1 MTIDFDWQVSEEGE
15 LKSAKPPR
23 LPFPWRWLI
32 AALVLLAMLGGAGW
46 WLLNRPLAS
55 DEEVLQTVQLF
66 LDLEQR
72 AVVSDSGETFRS
84 LQTNTKR
91 WTRAQRLPF
100 THAAIASGQRVVEA
114 ELVGGEVWATVEWE
128 DASGEP
134 LRRAAFFEWRDGN
147 LLHTPPDQPYR
158 WADYWGEAQTREFQ
172 VASGRFSLQ
181 FFAVDAEWANEIVE
195 FVDNFVQTQ
204 CAEAGCLL
212 PSTAPLV
219 IQLTD
224 GYALP
229 ATDPSSRQLTLPSP
243 RVIGI
248 TASGD
253 PAPIFWQQLRD
264 ELTAAL
270 RLETIRFGVPPELIT
285 TFRPLAANFEQIH
298 PRVQIELVDAP
309 SPPDAEFFASVDGA
323 YLPPR
328 AQWIEQGWIQPLD
341 DLAALDMSLNITDFY
356 PVALDASAHQT
367 IGYGEQLWMLPQSIE
382 VPVIYFDE
390 RASYFPK
397 DGKEWETFITRA
409 GYQDSGF
416 GRPAW
421 ETWGYADSSEM
432 TLHSYAMSAQCIGPD
447 SSCLLPLNAESIE
460 AAQRFSDFLGTYGAT
475 PDFAGLSELQRKSA
489 ILTLQSPPRRLV
501 AWLDRPSTYEH
512 NGRFAPIG
520 VMALP
525 GVEVDGSY
533 ARVVPLD
540 VRGGVISAA
549 SEQPQMA
556 WAWLKFLSERRP
568 IGSPRQVPAR
578 ASVAREISYWTT
590 LPQPLRQVV
599 GESFVDGRA
608 ILIAERGLFE
618 E

>member
-23 LPFPWRWLI
+23 SPIPWRWL
-32 AALVLLAMLGGAGW
+32 LVAVVLAAMLGGAGW

-55 DEEVLQTVQLF
+55 EEEVLQTVQLF

-72 AVVSDSGETFRS
+72 AVASDSGETFRS
-84 LQTNTKR
+84 LQTNTLR
-91 WTRAQRLPF
+91 WLRAQRLPF
-100 THAAIASGQRVVEA
+100 TRAAIASGQRVVDA

-147 LLHTPPDQPYR
+147 LLHTPPDQQYR
-158 WADYWGEAQTREFQ
+158 WADYWGEAQTRDFQ

-181 FFAVDAEWANEIVE
+181 FFAVDAKWADEIVE
-195 FVDNFVQTQ
+195 FVSDFVQAQ
-204 CAEAGCLL
+204 CTGAGCLL
-212 PSTAPLV
+212 PGTAPLV
-219 IQLTD
+219 IQIAD

-229 ATDPSSRQLTLPSP
+229 ATDPSSRQITLPSP
-243 RVIGI
+243 RVIGT
-248 TASGD
+248 TATGD

-270 RLETIRFGVPPELIT
+270 RLETIRFGVPPELMT
-285 TFRPLAANFEQIH
+285 TFRPLAASFERTH
-298 PRVQIELVDAP
+298 PRVQIELIDALP
-309 SPPDAEFFASVDGA
+309 SPNAEFFVSVDGA

-328 AQWIEQGWIQPLD
+328 AGWIEQGWIQPLD

-356 PVALDASAHQT
+356 PVAMQA
-367 IGYGEQLWMLPQSIE
+367 IENENQLWMLPQSIE

-390 RASYFPK
+390 RATYFPEE
-397 DGKEWETFITRA
+397 GKAWETFITRA
-409 GYQDSGF
+409 GLQEQMMGWP
-416 GRPAW
+416 R
-421 ETWGYADSSEM
+421 EEMWGYADDGVT
-432 TLHSYAMSAQCIGPD
+432 TLFGFAMSVQCVRAEAN
-447 SSCLLPLNAESIE
+447 CLLPLGTESIE
-460 AAQRFSDFLGTYGAT
+460 AAQRFSGFLDTFGAT
-475 PDFAGLSELQRKSA
+475 PNWTGLSALERKSA
-489 ILTLQSPPRRLV
+489 LLTLQSPPRRVV
-501 AWLDRPSTYEH
+501 AWLDRPSNYEH

-520 VMALP
+520 VMPLP
-525 GVEVDGSY
+525 RVETDDGY

-549 SEQPQMA
+549 SDQPQMV

-578 ASVAREISYWTT
+578 ASIASEISYWTT